1 MKIQLLA
8 KKGEFI
14 LEKDMVVTVEPGIY
28 IKDQF
33 GVRIEDDILVK
44 KIVAKF

>member
-1 MKIQLLA
+1 
-8 KKGEFI
+8 
-14 LEKDMVVTVEPGIY
+14 MVVTVEPGIY

-44 KIVAKF
+44 NRGKVLSSIKNPSTKLLAKK